1 MLEKLW
7 GRTHEGEEL
16 PDDIRNSALNS
27 FESAKA
33 EIGDLRELQF
43 LQNQYKTAIQVP
55 NAPKE
60 YKPWDKAKAD
70 FKTNPKDLA
79 EAVRRIY
86 KIHDAK
92 AERIAKEL
100 EETPWET
107 YNVLDDQGAYKH
119 RTWKIKDI
127 HVAREKMNPR
137 TEEGRKNIALANAQL
152 EYESFA
158 VVGKDGMK
166 RPLRAFVPIV
176 EDKLTLIWNKKPED
190 RTHEDRK
197 TMGTSKVPALPKA
210 GELKGPVPEEPIK
223 PKMLTPDKLKPQARD
238 AVAKMKIGQQFEM
251 EGRTYK
257 KVEGGIEEVK

>member
-1 MLEKLW
+1 
-7 GRTHEGEEL
+7 
-16 PDDIRNSALNS
+16 
-27 FESAKA
+27 
-33 EIGDLRELQF
+33 
-43 LQNQYKTAIQVP
+43 
-55 NAPKE
+55 
-60 YKPWDKAKAD
+60 
-70 FKTNPKDLA
+70 
-79 EAVRRIY
+79 
-86 KIHDAK
+86 
-92 AERIAKEL
+92 
-100 EETPWET
+100 
-107 YNVLDDQGAYKH
+107 
-119 RTWKIKDI
+119 
-127 HVAREKMNPR
+127 MNPR

-223 PKMLTPDKLKPQARD
+223 PKILTPDKLKPQVRD
-238 AVAKMKIGQQFEM
+238 AVAKMKIGQEFEM
-251 EGRTYK
+251 GEEGSRKKYK